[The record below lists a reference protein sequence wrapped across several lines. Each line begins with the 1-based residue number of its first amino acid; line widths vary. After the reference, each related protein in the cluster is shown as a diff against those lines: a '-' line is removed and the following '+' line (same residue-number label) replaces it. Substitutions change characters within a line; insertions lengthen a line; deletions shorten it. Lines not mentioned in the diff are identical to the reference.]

1 MEQFVSELS
10 AQGIECWWDQWH
22 IDPGTDI
29 VTAINRGLDEAG
41 AGIIVF
47 SQHSRESRW
56 VEGESNYLTYAR
68 IQENKI
74 LIPVLA
80 HADACVPPLLRPL
93 ARRAI
98 HETKAIA
105 DALLHRTAGPPPVR
119 KPELGRVERVRISIA
134 RDTAG
139 VQVHVEF
146 GNQQYATSHL
156 PALPSAC
163 GTAIRLSQGLPNRR
177 PESAAA
183 ERLALENTLA
193 ELGRELRS
201 LCLPETSSE
210 ALSGLLAARP
220 VGTTV
225 EICFEA
231 NDPELLALPFEA
243 LRLPDN
249 RLLATVPGVVTMRR
263 PAGIQT
269 MQIERLAGPLKIL
282 AAVGA
287 PDEEYTS
294 AVVLDPERELQN
306 ILDAVEP
313 AQRLE
318 NVEVRILEVGHPKL
332 IGDAIR
338 RDAYHV
344 LHLSC
349 HGLPGQLEL
358 EDEDGRAVR
367 VTAQQLLDPSATRG
381 GRCPWFS

>member
-1 MEQFVSELS
+1 M
-10 AQGIECWWDQWH
+10 
-22 IDPGTDI
+22 
-29 VTAINRGLDEAG
+29 
-41 AGIIVF
+41 
-47 SQHSRESRW
+47 
-56 VEGESNYLTYAR
+56 TYAR

-80 HADACVPPLLRPL
+80 HADAWVPPLLRPL

-134 RDTAG
+134 RDTGGVRGSRGIRQPAVRNLSPAG
-139 VQVHVEF
+139 TPQP
-146 GNQQYATSHL
+146 
-156 PALPSAC
+156 PAR
-163 GTAIRLSQGLPNRR
+163 TAIRLSQGLPNRR
-177 PESAAA
+177 PES
-183 ERLALENTLA
+183 RG
-193 ELGRELRS
+193 GRAPGTRKHPRGIRPGVAVVVS
-201 LCLPETSSE
+201 AGNVRRGPRPACWP
-210 ALSGLLAARP
+210 RCP

-225 EICFEA
+225 EVCFEA

-263 PAGIQT
+263 PAGVQPV
-269 MQIERLAGPLKIL
+269 QIERLAGPLKIL

-287 PDEEYTS
+287 PDEENTA

-332 IGDAIR
+332 IGDALR

-367 VTAQQLLDPSATRG
+367 VTAQQLLDPIRDAGRAAAHGFPEHMPRRCARRRSGEFRRG
-381 GRCPWFS
+381 FAARGACPA